1 MKSLILATAAAAMLA
16 LGSAANAAQQI
27 ASPIIFGN
35 HFQELAECV
44 VLNAGSKPLSVG
56 VKIINDAGDTVA
68 TSSCDGP
75 LGAAEFC
82 SLTTAIDFQ
91 NSFAC
96 VATASSTTNLRGTLI
111 LDQTVFDDFLVP
123 NLHPIRAA
131 ALE

>member
-1 MKSLILATAAAAMLA
+1 MKILIVATAAAVFA
-16 LGSAANAAQQI
+16 LGSAAYAAQQI

-44 VLNAGSKPLSVG
+44 VLNAGSKPLAVG

-68 TSSCDGP
+68 TGSCGGP

-96 VATASSTTNLRGTLI
+96 VATAPSTANLRGTLI
-111 LDQTVFDDFLVP
+111 LDQKVFDDFLVP

-131 ALE
+131 TLE